1 MWFAGMRG
9 AVSFALAITLPA
21 ATGHD
26 AEAAWTVPI
35 VTTTLGLILF
45 LNLCWAPF
53 TGSLSLQS
61 LPRTPTPSLAP
72 PSPPPPW
79 PRPHATQPLTLAR
92 HGAIARARRPPHPP
106 PRPASRRRATR
117 KLPRGAALRCLLAVL
132 AAHTISAASAADRR
146 SALRRCRRAARRA
159 G

>member
-53 TGSLSLQS
+53 TGSLSPS
-61 LPRTPTPSLAP
+61 PSLT
-72 PSPPPPW
+72 SLPPPPSHL
-79 PRPHATQPLTLAR
+79 RPLRLRGLGRTR
-92 HGAIARARRPPHPP
+92 HSP
-106 PRPASRRRATR
+106 
-117 KLPRGAALRCLLAVL
+117 
-132 AAHTISAASAADRR
+132 
-146 SALRRCRRAARRA
+146 
-159 G
+159 